1 MVRGLPETRKS
12 NISGSSGSGQSGDSR
27 KPLETITRS
36 SPFRLGSTTF
46 RALGSCYSPNK
57 FSKLAVDSGIA
68 GPDSEARVESLS

>member
-12 NISGSSGSGQSGDSR
+12 NIPGSSGSGQSGDSR

-46 RALGSCYSPNK
+46 H
-57 FSKLAVDSGIA
+57 SGIA